1 MIDELIYNLYKKGIR
16 FSLNGDKLKV
26 LSNQE
31 LTQSDISVIKKNK
44 ESIVQFIQTRAVDLD
59 VIPSVENS
67 TSYELSSSQRR
78 LWILSKFEDASNAY
92 LIPQIVRLEGELN
105 FKAFSKAF
113 QQLIDRHESL
123 RTVFVQDQEGSPRQ
137 IVKCSTDL
145 DCNVK
150 FFDFSELT
158 LTQIQDIIENTISN
172 EINIGFNLEKGP
184 LIRCVLIKETSGL
197 HIWMLLMHHII
208 SDGISMGVI
217 RSEWSEFYNAEM
229 GKRPPNMEPLSIQ
242 YKDYSAWHNAYLKSP
257 QIESHKAYWLERFNG
272 EIPILHLYSDNARP
286 EISTYKGK
294 TIYRT
299 LDQGSS
305 DRLKQYTQNQG
316 GTLFITLQTILTIFL
331 HKYTGQEDIVIG
343 SPIAGR
349 EHPDLDG
356 QVGFYVNTLALRNE
370 FKKENTVSELYQQI
384 KQNTL
389 SAFSHQV
396 FPYDELVDLLK
407 LKRDVSRNPLF
418 DVMLA
423 FQSSQFSESD
433 LKFERLLIS
442 DYALSN
448 DYQVAKF
455 DLSFGFEEHN
465 TGINYSLNYNCD
477 IYTERQIQH
486 FLDHLLF
493 ILETIHRCDQVSIS
507 NYDILLDSDKK
518 YLLEGLNDTKS
529 DFPKD
534 NTIVDL
540 FLSQVQMTSSEVAIK
555 YENIEIS
562 YQQLNEL
569 SNELSHYLLYKYE
582 IKPNDLIG
590 IELEHSEWMIISLLA
605 ILKCGAA
612 YVPIDPEYPDERK
625 QFIKKDAK
633 LELIISDQELIDF
646 KKLHQKEQF
655 PSTNPHVDI
664 DPANLAYIIYTSGST
679 GVPKGC
685 MVTHTS
691 LVNYIDW
698 IKVYNKGEQYN
709 VVDIFSSLSFD
720 FTVTSL
726 FGGLT
731 LGKTLRLHSSKEDL
745 SNVLHTIVL
754 DPKSAWIKLTPAHI
768 KLIDESVLKSAGSKI
783 FIIGGEALTTDQ
795 ILHLQKNEDCV
806 IYNEYGPTEATVGCI
821 VKKIATAAEPFIGK
835 PIQNTEVILLD
846 ESDRLVPFGSIGEIC
861 ISGICL
867 SKGYLNRA
875 ELTAEKFKNH
885 PYKAHEQIY
894 RTGDLGRWREDG
906 DLEYHGRI
914 DEQVKIRGY
923 RIELGEIEHVL
934 TGISNIGQVI
944 VIARVLKEGTEKEL
958 IAYYTGKASAEDLRV
973 YLQSKI
979 PHYMIPGYYVQL
991 DKIPLTHNGKVD
1003 RKKLPDP
1010 EGTGFAK
1017 AIYEA
1022 PKTEVERKLVEIWAQ
1037 VLNIK
1042 SEELSVKSDFF
1053 QLGGDSIKAIQI
1065 VSKIRSIGYEI
1076 KMSNIMRSRHI
1087 IDSIQYLKPLTREI
1101 DQSLVNGSVL
1111 LSPVQTAFLTNQIVE
1126 GSDTDKDL
1134 YLQSFQLFFKT
1145 GITFQEVN
1153 LIINKLLEHH
1163 DSLRT
1168 RFHKNS
1174 NGNFEQYIPEK
1185 SDNSFFIGEKILT
1198 KKISENQALKGKFF
1212 YEEGKRVKSEI
1223 RLLGGPLIAIGLFHE
1238 YDVKSSHLL
1247 ICIHHM
1253 VIDLVSWRILF
1264 EDIEAIL
1271 TQLRNARVIELPEK
1285 TDSFQYWMNLNKQY
1299 LQSSLLSSHQ
1309 MFWQD
1314 HLSQPFERIN
1324 AISENGNRK
1333 FIQCQTIEFSLDRD
1347 ESEIIHKAMN
1357 GVNKIETNA
1366 ILLASLS
1373 MALNEVFGIERTM
1386 ILIEGHGRDEYLN
1399 DVDINRTVGW
1409 FTSLYP
1415 FVLGSKQDEI
1425 ESVIQIQDE
1434 LTNLP
1439 KKGIGFGLIQYLSEN
1454 PIDVSFHPQITF
1466 NYFGDFIN
1474 DHNVVIEDN
1483 LFDFSDYSHSE
1494 DIHSNLLKLS
1504 EIDITGQ
1511 TENKCIKM
1519 KLHFSP
1525 DRIDELLMT
1534 KLAMAYRTNLIKLG
1548 NQLGNYKQ
1556 KRVLP
1561 GNLCYSNLNFDQVI
1575 QIEEKYGPFEDVFP
1589 LNAMQKAMLF
1599 SNDVHNSKNFYNE
1612 QFVHEFEGEFSLES
1626 WKTSFNILC
1635 SQIQALRLVYEIDI
1649 APEPIQVCLKTSEY
1663 TPIYYDLSLHNKLD
1677 RDFKLKAIIDDDFN
1691 LVYDLGKAPPYR
1703 LIFVKISNQKYIRIW
1718 NNHHIIMDG
1727 WSTQL
1732 FFDMWDSIYQKNLP
1746 QLGIVKNPQLLKDYF
1761 TFLGEQDHTA
1771 TKNYWK
1777 GYLKDYNNSIC
1788 IPIDFNKKNVA
1799 TQPAQF
1805 HFKIENQQTKELL
1818 RISELRR
1825 VTMNSIIQTLWGVL
1839 LAKYNNVNDVL
1850 FGSIV
1855 AGRPYSIPNID
1866 SLVFNLINTVPSRV
1880 SFNDNDKLID
1890 LILLAHEDYI
1900 KSDSYHFIPISEI
1913 LETTA
1918 RKMESIKSIFVYE
1931 NYPSKASNS
1940 VNADNDFKST
1950 LLSAKD
1956 ALEYDLTLLCGI
1968 ENGNLHFIFK
1978 VNENKFD
1985 SKLIHFIFESLSSL
1999 IDQFIKY
2006 NEVQV
2011 SRIELPR
2018 SNQLDLINNLSCGK
2032 SCNEGQFKSIVE
2044 IFEGIV
2050 NDNLDCIAVKGFN
2063 RNFTY
2068 DELNKESN
2076 LWASYFR
2083 DCKQLAKQSVIAI
2096 LLERSDNTIP
2106 IILGI
2111 LKAGMVYLNIDTN
2124 YPKNRIEY
2132 IIKNSH
2138 SDLIINDNVVQEFH
2152 TNKNKFIES
2161 NPLTQIFHDDLFYVI
2176 YTSGT
2181 TGNPKGCTLTHG
2193 NLYNLYLSMLNDTDI
2208 MLNQPRV
2215 LQYSSWSFDPSTQ
2228 EMMNALLSGGQLILV
2243 SEEERNDWV
2252 MLSNKISD
2260 SKSEIVYMS
2269 PSVLRSLT
2277 DFSYFWNLEKSIK
2290 YIIPAGE
2297 ALTITANIERLVWAE
2312 NVVLYN
2318 FYGPAETHVV
2328 TFKKIGKEEI
2338 NCIYPSIGTS
2348 IVNTKILILD
2358 KFLNLAPLGGIGE
2371 IYIFG
2376 ASVGPGYLNNEIET
2390 AKKFIGHDTYG
2401 TLYKTGDS
2409 AIRDISGDIHFLGR
2423 NDNQV
2428 KINGVRIETEE
2439 IESAL
2444 KTHPSVVNA
2453 AISIRKNSEE
2463 NVYLV
2468 AFFEGDVSSEV
2479 LKSFLSSNLPSVF
2492 IPSVFSNLEKI
2503 PINKHGKI
2511 DRDALNNI
2519 EVIAFEDGPLVSNA
2533 SSWLEQQLIDIW
2545 KTIVSPAQFQSKNTD
2560 FISQGGSSLKIIE
2573 FTSFLNHKFN
2583 LKLKFRD
2590 VLKAQN
2596 IVGLHEEI
2604 ISRGVK
2610 NDSLLYLLT
2619 KTFNPSKDNFIL
2631 FPAYFGEGLY
2641 YLDFATHICERYNVF
2656 TCDFYQEHSDQK
2668 IDTDSLVRK
2677 IILEFEKL
2685 GIDKVIVG
2693 GASYGFRVAYRFA
2706 YLKQSAV
2713 KCLVNFDGSVFEN
2726 SQQELKTI
2734 LEINNYELSK
2744 LSGSEKIKKEQDI
2757 DNLKSSGLNSR
2768 FENDS
2773 FLGQLIEIPLIN
2785 FYPENSSVSLFQRS
2799 DITSKLYNDVVIYGN
2814 HDTMLTNSKNYSI
2827 ILNQIINI

>member
-1 MIDELIYNLYKKGIR
+1 
-16 FSLNGDKLKV
+16 
-26 LSNQE
+26 
-31 LTQSDISVIKKNK
+31 
-44 ESIVQFIQTRAVDLD
+44 
-59 VIPSVENS
+59 
-67 TSYELSSSQRR
+67 
-78 LWILSKFEDASNAY
+78 

-493 ILETIHRCDQVSIS
+493 ILETIDRCDQVSIS

-861 ISGICL
+861 ISGVCL
-867 SKGYLNRA
+867 SKGYLNRP

-1053 QLGGDSIKAIQI
+1053 QLGG
-1065 VSKIRSIGYEI
+1065 
-1076 KMSNIMRSRHI
+1076 
-1087 IDSIQYLKPLTREI
+1087 
-1101 DQSLVNGSVL
+1101 
-1111 LSPVQTAFLTNQIVE
+1111 
-1126 GSDTDKDL
+1126 
-1134 YLQSFQLFFKT
+1134 
-1145 GITFQEVN
+1145 
-1153 LIINKLLEHH
+1153 
-1163 DSLRT
+1163 
-1168 RFHKNS
+1168 NS
-1174 NGNFEQYIPEK
+1174 
-1185 SDNSFFIGEKILT
+1185 
-1198 KKISENQALKGKFF
+1198 
-1212 YEEGKRVKSEI
+1212 
-1223 RLLGGPLIAIGLFHE
+1223 
-1238 YDVKSSHLL
+1238 
-1247 ICIHHM
+1247 
-1253 VIDLVSWRILF
+1253 
-1264 EDIEAIL
+1264 
-1271 TQLRNARVIELPEK
+1271 
-1285 TDSFQYWMNLNKQY
+1285 
-1299 LQSSLLSSHQ
+1299 
-1309 MFWQD
+1309 
-1314 HLSQPFERIN
+1314 IN
-1324 AISENGNRK
+1324 AI
-1333 FIQCQTIEFSLDRD
+1333 
-1347 ESEIIHKAMN
+1347 
-1357 GVNKIETNA
+1357 
-1366 ILLASLS
+1366 
-1373 MALNEVFGIERTM
+1373 
-1386 ILIEGHGRDEYLN
+1386 
-1399 DVDINRTVGW
+1399 
-1409 FTSLYP
+1409 
-1415 FVLGSKQDEI
+1415 
-1425 ESVIQIQDE
+1425 
-1434 LTNLP
+1434 
-1439 KKGIGFGLIQYLSEN
+1439 
-1454 PIDVSFHPQITF
+1454 
-1466 NYFGDFIN
+1466 
-1474 DHNVVIEDN
+1474 
-1483 LFDFSDYSHSE
+1483 
-1494 DIHSNLLKLS
+1494 
-1504 EIDITGQ
+1504 
-1511 TENKCIKM
+1511 
-1519 KLHFSP
+1519 
-1525 DRIDELLMT
+1525 
-1534 KLAMAYRTNLIKLG
+1534 
-1548 NQLGNYKQ
+1548 
-1556 KRVLP
+1556 
-1561 GNLCYSNLNFDQVI
+1561 
-1575 QIEEKYGPFEDVFP
+1575 
-1589 LNAMQKAMLF
+1589 
-1599 SNDVHNSKNFYNE
+1599 
-1612 QFVHEFEGEFSLES
+1612 
-1626 WKTSFNILC
+1626 
-1635 SQIQALRLVYEIDI
+1635 
-1649 APEPIQVCLKTSEY
+1649 
-1663 TPIYYDLSLHNKLD
+1663 
-1677 RDFKLKAIIDDDFN
+1677 
-1691 LVYDLGKAPPYR
+1691 
-1703 LIFVKISNQKYIRIW
+1703 
-1718 NNHHIIMDG
+1718 
-1727 WSTQL
+1727 
-1732 FFDMWDSIYQKNLP
+1732 
-1746 QLGIVKNPQLLKDYF
+1746 
-1761 TFLGEQDHTA
+1761 
-1771 TKNYWK
+1771 
-1777 GYLKDYNNSIC
+1777 
-1788 IPIDFNKKNVA
+1788 
-1799 TQPAQF
+1799 
-1805 HFKIENQQTKELL
+1805 
-1818 RISELRR
+1818 
-1825 VTMNSIIQTLWGVL
+1825 
-1839 LAKYNNVNDVL
+1839 
-1850 FGSIV
+1850 
-1855 AGRPYSIPNID
+1855 
-1866 SLVFNLINTVPSRV
+1866 
-1880 SFNDNDKLID
+1880 KLI
-1890 LILLAHEDYI
+1890 
-1900 KSDSYHFIPISEI
+1900 
-1913 LETTA
+1913 
-1918 RKMESIKSIFVYE
+1918 
-1931 NYPSKASNS
+1931 
-1940 VNADNDFKST
+1940 
-1950 LLSAKD
+1950 
-1956 ALEYDLTLLCGI
+1956 
-1968 ENGNLHFIFK
+1968 
-1978 VNENKFD
+1978 
-1985 SKLIHFIFESLSSL
+1985 
-1999 IDQFIKY
+1999 
-2006 NEVQV
+2006 
-2011 SRIELPR
+2011 
-2018 SNQLDLINNLSCGK
+2018 
-2032 SCNEGQFKSIVE
+2032 
-2044 IFEGIV
+2044 
-2050 NDNLDCIAVKGFN
+2050 
-2063 RNFTY
+2063 
-2068 DELNKESN
+2068 
-2076 LWASYFR
+2076 
-2083 DCKQLAKQSVIAI
+2083 
-2096 LLERSDNTIP
+2096 
-2106 IILGI
+2106 
-2111 LKAGMVYLNIDTN
+2111 
-2124 YPKNRIEY
+2124 
-2132 IIKNSH
+2132 
-2138 SDLIINDNVVQEFH
+2138 
-2152 TNKNKFIES
+2152 
-2161 NPLTQIFHDDLFYVI
+2161 
-2176 YTSGT
+2176 
-2181 TGNPKGCTLTHG
+2181 
-2193 NLYNLYLSMLNDTDI
+2193 
-2208 MLNQPRV
+2208 
-2215 LQYSSWSFDPSTQ
+2215 
-2228 EMMNALLSGGQLILV
+2228 
-2243 SEEERNDWV
+2243 
-2252 MLSNKISD
+2252 
-2260 SKSEIVYMS
+2260 
-2269 PSVLRSLT
+2269 
-2277 DFSYFWNLEKSIK
+2277 
-2290 YIIPAGE
+2290 
-2297 ALTITANIERLVWAE
+2297 
-2312 NVVLYN
+2312 
-2318 FYGPAETHVV
+2318 
-2328 TFKKIGKEEI
+2328 
-2338 NCIYPSIGTS
+2338 
-2348 IVNTKILILD
+2348 
-2358 KFLNLAPLGGIGE
+2358 
-2371 IYIFG
+2371 
-2376 ASVGPGYLNNEIET
+2376 
-2390 AKKFIGHDTYG
+2390 
-2401 TLYKTGDS
+2401 
-2409 AIRDISGDIHFLGR
+2409 
-2423 NDNQV
+2423 
-2428 KINGVRIETEE
+2428 
-2439 IESAL
+2439 
-2444 KTHPSVVNA
+2444 
-2453 AISIRKNSEE
+2453 ISIRKIFGIKLMLS
-2463 NVYLV
+2463 
-2468 AFFEGDVSSEV
+2468 D
-2479 LKSFLSSNLPSVF
+2479 FL
-2492 IPSVFSNLEKI
+2492 
-2503 PINKHGKI
+2503 
-2511 DRDALNNI
+2511 LNNDLYSLARFI
-2519 EVIAFEDGPLVSNA
+2519 E
-2533 SSWLEQQLIDIW
+2533 
-2545 KTIVSPAQFQSKNTD
+2545 
-2560 FISQGGSSLKIIE
+2560 
-2573 FTSFLNHKFN
+2573 N
-2583 LKLKFRD
+2583 LKNQDKGNF
-2590 VLKAQN
+2590 
-2596 IVGLHEEI
+2596 EI
-2604 ISRGVK
+2604 
-2610 NDSLLYLLT
+2610 
-2619 KTFNPSKDNFIL
+2619 
-2631 FPAYFGEGLY
+2631 
-2641 YLDFATHICERYNVF
+2641 
-2656 TCDFYQEHSDQK
+2656 
-2668 IDTDSLVRK
+2668 
-2677 IILEFEKL
+2677 
-2685 GIDKVIVG
+2685 
-2693 GASYGFRVAYRFA
+2693 
-2706 YLKQSAV
+2706 
-2713 KCLVNFDGSVFEN
+2713 
-2726 SQQELKTI
+2726 EL
-2734 LEINNYELSK
+2734 
-2744 LSGSEKIKKEQDI
+2744 
-2757 DNLKSSGLNSR
+2757 
-2768 FENDS
+2768 
-2773 FLGQLIEIPLIN
+2773 
-2785 FYPENSSVSLFQRS
+2785 
-2799 DITSKLYNDVVIYGN
+2799 
-2814 HDTMLTNSKNYSI
+2814 
-2827 ILNQIINI
+2827 